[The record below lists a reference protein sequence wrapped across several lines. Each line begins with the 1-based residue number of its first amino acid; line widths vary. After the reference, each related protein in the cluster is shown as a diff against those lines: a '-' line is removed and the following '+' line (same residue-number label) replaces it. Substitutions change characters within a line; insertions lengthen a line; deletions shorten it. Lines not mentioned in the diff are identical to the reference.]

1 MISRRILRIK
11 VMQSLYAYYKNSG
24 TASINDIEKEL
35 FFSINKAYDLYH
47 YLLILLIDI
56 ANLAEKRLDVA
67 RNKKLPSAEDLNPN
81 RKFVDN
87 KVIAALRVNN
97 QLIRYIEVNRLSW
110 VNHPEIIKGLL
121 DTINESEIYKKYM
134 QSNEESFSADKKFIS
149 TIYTHILA
157 TYEPLYSVLEEQSI
171 FWNDEVEFIIS
182 SIVKTV
188 KKLKETNP
196 ENAILPELYK
206 NDEDKDFTKNLFR
219 KVILNWDKYEEYVK
233 QFSKNWDLERIA
245 FMDIILINMAIA
257 EVLDFE
263 SIPVKVSFNEYIEL
277 SKYYSTNRSNVFI
290 NGILDKIINHLRS
303 NNLIKK
309 SGRGLIGELP

>member
-1 MISRRILRIK
+1 
-11 VMQSLYAYYKNSG
+11 MQSLYAYYKNSG